1 MIFVD
6 TAAWLNIVD
15 DGQNPHDIKKA
26 KTFLNTTTDAL
37 FTSDLVIAETYKWLI
52 QHDRPTMQTIEVIRT
67 LVAQELATILPIEQ
81 DDRKVALA
89 ILQKYGDQALSY
101 EDAITAALAARYRIK
116 KIFSFD
122 RHFLLFPGL
131 ERVPS

>member
-1 MIFVD
+1 MIFID

-26 KTFLNTTTDAL
+26 KGFLSATTDTL
-37 FTSDLVIAETYKWLI
+37 CTSDLVIGETYKWLI
-52 QHDRPTMQTIEVIRT
+52 HHGRPTEPTIEVLRMLI
-67 LVAQELATILPIEQ
+67 AQELATILPIEQ

-89 ILQKYGDQALSY
+89 ILQKYRDQALSY
-101 EDAITAALAARYRIK
+101 EDAMTVALAARYRIK